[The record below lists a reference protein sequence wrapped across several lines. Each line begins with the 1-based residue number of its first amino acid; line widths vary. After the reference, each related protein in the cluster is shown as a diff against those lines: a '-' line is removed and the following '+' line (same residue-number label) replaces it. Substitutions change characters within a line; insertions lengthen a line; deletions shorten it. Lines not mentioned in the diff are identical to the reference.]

1 MSNVLI
7 APSPC
12 SGRLKQMLRKAMYRL
27 LRFLVV
33 VVAVMTLFIIITP
46 QGRAGFHTALF
57 VTQTLEVPIKPQSWL
72 TDDSLRQE
80 VHYRTPD
87 GVAVADIYRLPDGKP
102 RAAALLSLGASPK
115 GLDDPN
121 VINLGYALTRAG
133 YVAMFHWSPTMAIHH
148 NIDPVESDKLVQ
160 AFQYLAGREYV
171 DQERV
176 GLGGFCVGA
185 SLALVASS
193 SSRIRDQVDFV
204 NAFGPFFDA
213 ESLLLQAAS
222 RTVVY
227 YGERT
232 PWEPDPFT
240 LRILANE
247 LIETLDNPSDVEVL
261 TRHYLYDQPTIAAE
275 LAALSPSG
283 RTAARLMDGVKP
295 QEAEELYATLPSD
308 LREDL
313 ARVSPST
320 HVGDIRARIFVMH
333 NRYDTLVPAA
343 ESRRML
349 EAMRDRVKFRFT
361 EFVAFDHTA
370 PGGGGPLTILGQAA
384 RLYRHMYDVIRI
396 AS

>member
-7 APSPC
+7 APSPG

-27 LRFLVV
+27 LRFLVL

-102 RAAALLSLGASPK
+102 RAAALLSLGAIPK

-213 ESLLLQAAS
+213 ESLLLQAEF

-275 LAALSPSG
+275 RAALSPSG

-333 NRYDTLVPAA
+333 NHYDTLVPAA

-349 EAMRDRVKFRFT
+349 EAMRDRVKVRFT

-384 RLYRHMYDVIRI
+384 RLYRHMYDIIRI

>member
-1 MSNVLI
+1 M
-7 APSPC
+7 A
-12 SGRLKQMLRKAMYRL
+12 
-27 LRFLVV
+27 
-33 VVAVMTLFIIITP
+33 
-46 QGRAGFHTALF
+46 
-57 VTQTLEVPIKPQSWL
+57 EV
-72 TDDSLRQE
+72 
-80 VHYRTPD
+80 
-87 GVAVADIYRLPDGKP
+87 YRLPDGKP

-232 PWEPDPFT
+232 PWEPDPFK

-349 EAMRDRVKFRFT
+349 EAMRDRVKVRFT
-361 EFVAFDHTA
+361 EFVAIDHTA

-384 RLYRHMYDVIRI
+384 RLYRHMYDIIRI

>member
-7 APSPC
+7 APSPG

-27 LRFLVV
+27 LRFLVL

-102 RAAALLSLGASPK
+102 RAAVVLSLGASPL

-121 VINLGYALTRAG
+121 VINLGYALARAG

-148 NIDPVESDKLVQ
+148 NLDPVEVDRLVQ
-160 AFQYLAGREYV
+160 AFQYLADREYV

-333 NRYDTLVPAA
+333 NHYDTLVPAA

-349 EAMRDRVKFRFT
+349 EAMRDRVKVRFT

-384 RLYRHMYDVIRI
+384 RLYRHMYDIIRI

>member
-7 APSPC
+7 APSPG

-57 VTQTLEVPIKPQSWL
+57 VTQTLEVPIKPQSWF
-72 TDDSLRQE
+72 TDEPLRHE
-80 VHYRTPD
+80 VHYQSAD
-87 GVAVADIYRLPDGKP
+87 GTDVAEVYRLPDGKP
-102 RAAALLSLGASPK
+102 RAAVVLSLGASPL

-160 AFQYLAGREYV
+160 AFQHLAGREYV

-232 PWEPDPFT
+232 PWKPDPFT

-349 EAMRDRVKFRFT
+349 EAMRDRVKVRFT

-384 RLYRHMYDVIRI
+384 RLYRHMYDIIRI

>member
-7 APSPC
+7 APSPG

-46 QGRAGFHTALF
+46 QGRAGFHTILF

-193 SSRIRDQVDFV
+193 SRIRDQVDFV

-213 ESLLLQAAS
+213 ESLLLQAEF

-275 LAALSPSG
+275 RAALSPSG

-333 NRYDTLVPAA
+333 NHYDTLVPAA

-349 EAMRDRVKFRFT
+349 EAMRDRVKVRFT

-384 RLYRHMYDVIRI
+384 RLYRHMYDIIRI